1 MFYYRPQSSHATKRI
16 CAGRFFYARVCTHS
30 ICAKTQRQAGSDDA
44 ASMKTQNIVQKSILF
59 LATIMALIRMTTV
72 SVHAYA
78 SPETL
83 THLPSVHS
91 DLADPLTWTL
101 TFAQNEDALM
111 NLSDFYQFPVAPE
124 DFKGIS
130 TGFSRKH
137 PGEDI
142 RANYGAQVRAIQA
155 GVVETVGYEI
165 GGYGNYVV
173 IMHDNGVRTLYAHLR
188 RVNVEVGESVLLETI
203 IGFVGSTGR
212 STGPHIHFEIRAD
225 GAYVNPA
232 RILPKTQALA
242 LK

>member
-1 MFYYRPQSSHATKRI
+1 MK
-16 CAGRFFYARVCTHS
+16 THS
-30 ICAKTQRQAGSDDA
+30 V
-44 ASMKTQNIVQKSILF
+44 VQKSILF
-59 LATIMALIRMTTV
+59 LATIVALIRVTTV
-72 SVHAYA
+72 PAHAYT

-101 TFAQNEDALM
+101 TFAQNEDVL

-130 TGFSRKH
+130 TGFSKKH

-142 RANYGAQVRAIQA
+142 RAHYGAQVRAIQA

-173 IMHDNGVRTLYAHLR
+173 IMHENGVRTLYAHLR
-188 RVNVEVGESVLLETI
+188 RANVEVGDSVLLETI

-225 GAYVNPA
+225 GAYVSPA
-232 RILPKTQALA
+232 RILPKTQAFA